1 MSTSSEP
8 AFDEDPG
15 TTPIEDRRGGRAAG
29 ADELPAPDVEQA
41 SVLRVPTF
49 SLLACLLGWLSAWGA
64 IAVAAS
70 ILDRSDVP
78 LGFNLG
84 IASGGPGDDGFWA
97 GVWLLLVS
105 LGGFLVGGYN
115 TARVARANGTRHAIV
130 MFLIAMG
137 ATLADALV
145 EWSRS
150 GDQGVIRRI
159 PGVPFWAE
167 TGLADHG
174 ETLLVLA
181 LFAGAALV
189 GSLLGGALGQGVNR
203 ADRTDDAI
211 VQRTT

>member
-8 AFDEDPG
+8 DFGEDPG
-15 TTPIEDRRGGRAAG
+15 TTPIEDGHGDREAG

-64 IAVAAS
+64 IAVATS

>member
-1 MSTSSEP
+1 M
-8 AFDEDPG
+8 
-15 TTPIEDRRGGRAAG
+15 
-29 ADELPAPDVEQA
+29 
-41 SVLRVPTF
+41 
-49 SLLACLLGWLSAWGA
+49 
-64 IAVAAS
+64 
-70 ILDRSDVP
+70 P